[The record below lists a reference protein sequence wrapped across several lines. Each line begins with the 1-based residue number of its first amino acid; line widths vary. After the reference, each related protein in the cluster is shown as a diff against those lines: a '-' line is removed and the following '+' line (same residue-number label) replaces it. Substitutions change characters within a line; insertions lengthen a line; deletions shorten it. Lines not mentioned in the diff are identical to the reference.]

1 MRSSSYKF
9 LETSTFYHIFISF
22 LFQTNT
28 DLLLIHQNSNDFTQE
43 TLYLSFI
50 SKKKWCSPS
59 QRFFKTSTFYH
70 IFTIFN
76 SEVCNISNKYWLHSK
91 STKNCFYTNTLHPP
105 SFQKRIYDIHP
116 RSFHKHQ
123 MFTTFLLVFTVDE
136 MCNISNKYQPPSNLA
151 KYKYFCKRDVISL
164 LHFEKKNGVLH
175 RKRFSKHSLLSTFSL
190 FLMVSEVCNI
200 SNKY

>member
-1 MRSSSYKF
+1 M
-9 LETSTFYHIFISF
+9 
-22 LFQTNT
+22 
-28 DLLLIHQNSNDFTQE
+28 
-43 TLYLSFI
+43 
-50 SKKKWCSPS
+50 
-59 QRFFKTSTFYH
+59 
-70 IFTIFN
+70 

-91 STKNCFYTNTLHPP
+91 STKNYFYTNTLHPP

-164 LHFEKKNGVLH
+164 LHFEKKN
-175 RKRFSKHSLLSTFSL
+175 RRSPSQTIFETFTFKHIFNI
-190 FLMVSEVCNI
+190 FNSE
-200 SNKY
+200 